1 MSMKTILIPSAQ
13 RNSMSAAL
21 QTALLLARRFD
32 SYIVKGFALQSRIS
46 EFVAGR

>member
-32 SYIVKGFALQSRIS
+32 SYIKGFALQSRIS